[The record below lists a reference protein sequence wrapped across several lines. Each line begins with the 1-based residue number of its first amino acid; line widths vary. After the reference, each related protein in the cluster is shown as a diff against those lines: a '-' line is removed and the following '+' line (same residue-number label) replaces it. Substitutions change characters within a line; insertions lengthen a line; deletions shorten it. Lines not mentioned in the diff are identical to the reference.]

1 MPHLRVILGDQFGH
15 AFSLKP
21 GTNLIGRDPWSDIIL
36 PLESPASRRH
46 AEIFCREGEWMLR
59 DLQSIN
65 GTYLNTVRILDASLN
80 HGDEISIGDTVLIF
94 EYGDRKT
101 SETEEA
107 ASSAIPQAPKGLQ
120 SDSEVIALVHSV
132 PEKIAKLEHAFVV
145 DSAARAALI
154 RQLVMAILV
163 GGTVVIFGI
172 EDSALPPGVRQF
184 ASARPSNAENDDSST
199 KRIHFGINAA
209 GALRDGE
216 MLPELEEFLPQNE
229 IKALRTAVHDFPAD
243 ESLIH
248 AAVHIVCAT
257 RPEYQQAPSL
267 SKRYIEIGAT
277 PASAKY
283 IILGAKARAILKGRT
298 HVTIEDM
305 EKTAASAIRHHIKLN
320 ERAQK
325 DGANLETILARIVD
339 SAFEPS

>member
-1 MPHLRVILGDQFGH
+1 
-15 AFSLKP
+15 
-21 GTNLIGRDPWSDIIL
+21 
-36 PLESPASRRH
+36 
-46 AEIFCREGEWMLR
+46 MLR

-65 GTYLNTVRILDASLN
+65 GTFLNTVRILDASLN

-120 SDSEVIALVHSV
+120 SDSEIIALVHSV
-132 PEKIAKLEHAFVV
+132 PAKIAKLEHAFVV

-154 RQLVMAILV
+154 RQLVMAMLV

-184 ASARPSNAENDDSST
+184 ASARPSTSSENDDASN

-216 MLPELEEFLPQNE
+216 VLPELEEFLPPNE
-229 IKALRTAVHDFPAD
+229 IKALRSAVHDFPAE

-248 AAVHIVCAT
+248 AAVQIVCAT
-257 RPEYQQAPSL
+257 RPEFQQAPTL
-267 SKRYIEIGAT
+267 SKRYIESGAT
-277 PASAKY
+277 PTAAKY
-283 IILGAKARAILKGRT
+283 ILLGAKARAILKGRT

-325 DGANLETILARIVD
+325 DSVNLETVLSRIVD
-339 SAFEPS
+339 SAFEPA